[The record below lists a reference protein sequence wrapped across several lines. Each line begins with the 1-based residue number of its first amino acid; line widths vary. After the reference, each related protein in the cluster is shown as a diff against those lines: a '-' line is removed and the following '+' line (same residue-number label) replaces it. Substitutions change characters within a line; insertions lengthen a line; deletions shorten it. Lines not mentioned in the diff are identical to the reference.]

1 MESPRPRSP
10 SQTSQTFGKKRQKA
24 VTRTLQLMYLA
35 SAYPLSIEAKLV
47 PRPGMRGLKLAA
59 NGLAE

>member
-1 MESPRPRSP
+1 MFDSKHVMVERRNGILSP
-10 SQTSQTFGKKRQKA
+10 SLALSTSQTFGKKRQKA

-47 PRPGMRGLKLAA
+47 PRPG
-59 NGLAE
+59 